1 MQHLRRLLL
10 LPALAGA
17 LLLGACAKD
26 PPPPGV
32 IDLAIKA
39 GPDINPGPDGTPAPA
54 LVRVYQ
60 LASPVRFQN
69 ADFFLLFEKERDTL
83 GADLL
88 GREEI
93 PVSPGETK
101 TLNQPLK
108 PTATHVGVAAAFRDI
123 DKATWRAIV
132 EVPPNGTT
140 TLESDVRKLEI
151 DLEAV
156 PPGERDSKEKK

>member
-60 LASPVRFQN
+60 LASPVKFQN
-69 ADFFLLFEKERDTL
+69 ADFFLLFEKEADTL

-93 PVSPGETK
+93 SVSPGETK

-108 PTATHVGVAAAFRDI
+108 PSATHVGVAAAFRDI
-123 DKATWRAIV
+123 DKATWRAVV
-132 EVPPNGTT
+132 EVPPHGTT
-140 TLESDVRKLEI
+140 MLESEVRKLEI

-156 PPGERDSKEKK
+156 EKDSKEKK

>member
-1 MQHLRRLLL
+1 M
-10 LPALAGA
+10 PALAGA
-17 LLLGACAKD
+17 LLLGACAKE

-39 GPDINPGPDGTPAPA
+39 GTDINPGPDGTPAPA

-60 LASPVRFQN
+60 LASPVKFQN
-69 ADFFLLFEKERDTL
+69 ADFFLLFEKEADTL

-93 PVSPGETK
+93 SVSPGETK

-108 PTATHVGVAAAFRDI
+108 PSANHVGVAAAFRDI
-123 DKATWRAIV
+123 DKATWRAVV
-132 EVPPNGTT
+132 EVPPHGTT
-140 TLESDVRKLEI
+140 KLESEVRKLEI
-151 DLEAV
+151 DLKTV
-156 PPGERDSKEKK
+156 ERDSKEKK